1 MVLGDLSERE
11 SNELDEVLWGEEVH
25 LLLIFL
31 MDVQIFAMIVHLIFS
46 RKVLII
52 GEEEEVMFVLK
63 CSSDYLK
70 ISERI
75 SCLNLRLLIFETRAL
90 PLDRQNDE

>member
-1 MVLGDLSERE
+1 MELGDLSDGE

-31 MDVQIFAMIVHLIFS
+31 IDVQIFAMIVHLIFW

-52 GEEEEVMFVLK
+52 GEVEEVKFVLK

-70 ISERI
+70 I
-75 SCLNLRLLIFETRAL
+75 
-90 PLDRQNDE
+90 